1 MRNVV
6 VSDSR
11 MCLLDEL
18 NSIAI
23 LGYFFIKSKKNIQ
36 LYLQNIF
43 FLRINSEMEPLKT
56 KVG

>member
-1 MRNVV
+1 MQNVI

-23 LGYFFIKSKKNIQ
+23 LGYFYIKSKKTSNFICKT
-36 LYLQNIF
+36 I